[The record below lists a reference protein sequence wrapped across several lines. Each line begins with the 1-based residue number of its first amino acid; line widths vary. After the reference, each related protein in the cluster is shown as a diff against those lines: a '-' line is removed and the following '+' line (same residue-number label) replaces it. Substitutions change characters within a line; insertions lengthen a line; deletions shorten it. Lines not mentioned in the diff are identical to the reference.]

1 MPVRVSQVNKSIR
14 LLTLIDPQEA
24 EEQLE
29 KLELYEIQNYSTS
42 QPKGMANSGVQR
54 MGPC

>member
-29 KLELYEIQNYSTS
+29 KL
-42 QPKGMANSGVQR
+42 
-54 MGPC
+54 